1 VRKVQGEQFTIETR
15 DHKMVDVNSIK
26 THAVERYALAAI
38 GNGVSA
44 AGSYDQ
50 KGVLQAESVHRVLRR
65 QSTWPED
72 R

>member
-1 VRKVQGEQFTIETR
+1 METR
-15 DHKMVDVNSIK
+15 DHKMVDVNSTK
-26 THAVERYALAAI
+26 ARAAERFALAVI

-50 KGVLQAESVHRVLRR
+50 KGVLQAESVHRVRHP
-65 QSTWPED
+65 STWPED